1 MIPRLPLCIQQ
12 ALYVLPF
19 VVACSQIPR
28 HHPVAPP
35 APPPAPLLPAV
46 SSDDWRTQQPPIGSR
61 GHLQMPAPDTHKL
74 DNGATVYCMVRPSGP
89 VSMSLVVNRGA
100 EDVVQGK
107 SGEAALT
114 ARLLVESTR
123 HRNAFDLAKAAE
135 MFGSTLSSSAQRDYV
150 AVSLDTLPSDT
161 ERGIELLAEVVR
173 EPSWS
178 TQDFS
183 RVRDQW
189 LDDLQAERQ
198 SPTSLASLVAVRA
211 LFGTHRGAPVNGGIT
226 DVKSLTL
233 TDLKSWYKDF
243 VVPTNVALIVVGPVD
258 SQNTLVAAKRALGSW
273 RAAPSSH
280 SNVQYTAA
288 NQDSHR
294 IILVDRKGA
303 VQSALFVA
311 QPFPRRLEGGHEA
324 RLVLND
330 VLGGLF
336 TSRINMNL
344 REQHAYTYGAHSTI
358 VANRNF
364 GVFAVQTS
372 VRTDATAPALTELV
386 SELAAVTSSPVQKP
400 LTDTE
405 LTRARADLRY
415 RLGAHLEHNR
425 FLVADVESI
434 FSEGLQ
440 TNYLSIAPEAYATS
454 TLQDVQAQAHHLTP
468 RLLTIVIV
476 GDRVSVEGP
485 LKQAGFSVIEP
496 ESGWTD

>member
-1 MIPRLPLCIQQ
+1 MILRLPSCIQH
-12 ALYVLPF
+12 AMSVLPF
-19 VVACSQIPR
+19 VVACSHVPK
-28 HHPVAPP
+28 HPVSPP

-46 SSDDWRTQQPPIGSR
+46 SSDDWRSQRPPAGAP
-61 GHLQMPAPDTHKL
+61 GHLKMPTPDSYKL
-74 DNGATVYCMVRPSGP
+74 DNGATVYCMVRPNGP

-100 EDVVQGK
+100 EDAVPGK

-114 ARLLVESTR
+114 ARLLVESTKR
-123 HRNAFDLAKAAE
+123 RNAFDLAKAAE
-135 MFGSTLSSSAQRDYV
+135 MFGSTLSSNAQRDSV
-150 AVSLDTLPSDT
+150 TVSLDTLASDT
-161 ERGIELLAEVVR
+161 ERGIELLAEVIR

-211 LFGTHRGAPVNGGIT
+211 VFGTHRGAPVNGGIS
-226 DVKSLTL
+226 DVKSLAL
-233 TDLKSWYKDF
+233 ADLKAWYKDF
-243 VVPTNVALIVVGPVD
+243 VVPANVALIVVGPVD
-258 SQNTLVAAKRALGSW
+258 PQSTLTAAKRVLGTWRGAPSPHSTVQYVAAKQEGR
-273 RAAPSSH
+273 R
-280 SNVQYTAA
+280 V
-288 NQDSHR
+288 
-294 IILVDRKGA
+294 ILVDRKGA
-303 VQSALFVA
+303 VQSAVFVA
-311 QPFPRRLEGGHEA
+311 QPFPRRREQDHEA

-364 GVFAVQTS
+364 GLFTVQTS
-372 VRTDATAPALTELV
+372 VRTDATALALTELL
-386 SELAAVTSSPVQKP
+386 SELAGVASSPVQKP
-400 LTDTE
+400 LSNTE
-405 LTRARADLRY
+405 LIRARADLTY

-434 FSEGLQ
+434 FFEGLE

-454 TLQDVQAQAHHLTP
+454 TLQDVQAQAHLLTP
-468 RLLTIVIV
+468 RDLTIVIV

-496 ESGWTD
+496 EPGWTD